1 MDIYRAGFYQEKSTS
16 MYVSVGIGTSIVRM
30 RLFVPP
36 EIVVL
41 TLRKSG

>member
-1 MDIYRAGFYQEKSTS
+1 LKDLE
-16 MYVSVGIGTSIVRM
+16 MYVSRGVGTSIIRL

-41 TLRKSG
+41 TLHCK